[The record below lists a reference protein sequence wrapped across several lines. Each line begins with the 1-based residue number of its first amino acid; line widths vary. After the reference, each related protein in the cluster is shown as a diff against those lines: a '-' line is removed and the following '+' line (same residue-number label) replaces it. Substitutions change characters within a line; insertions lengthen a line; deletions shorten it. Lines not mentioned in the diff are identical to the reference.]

1 MKLISKEELRQIIS
15 YVNIGYRQGFL
26 DGMEFEKDEV
36 TEDELDSL
44 IEKNSNRMQKNME
57 KEFCV

>member
-1 MKLISKEELRQIIS
+1 MKLISKKELSHIITFA
-15 YVNIGYRQGFL
+15 NIGYRQGFL

-36 TEDELDSL
+36 SEETLDSL
-44 IEKNSNRMQKNME
+44 IEKNSKRIQEDME